1 MPLFQ
6 WNAQYQ
12 QNPTS
17 EGAAVIKRDWWREW
31 LETEPPEVEY
41 VIMSLDAAAEEKER
55 ADYTAITVWGVFF
68 HEAEGT
74 NSLILLDA
82 VRRRVEF
89 PELKKLA
96 LEQYARWQPDAFI
109 VEKKSSGVALFQELR
124 RTGLMVQEY
133 TPHRG
138 SGNKY
143 ARLQSVADI
152 VLSGIVW
159 MPQTRWAEDVIEE
172 IAAFPSGS
180 HDDLVDATTIALT
193 RFRQGGFI
201 RLPSDD
207 AESGED
213 YVPQRAA
220 YY

>member
-1 MPLFQ
+1 
-6 WNAQYQ
+6 
-12 QNPTS
+12 
-17 EGAAVIKRDWWREW
+17 
-31 LETEPPEVEY
+31 
-41 VIMSLDAAAEEKER
+41 
-55 ADYTAITVWGVFF
+55 
-68 HEAEGT
+68 
-74 NSLILLDA
+74 LILLDA
-82 VRRRVEF
+82 IQRRVEF

-96 LEQYARWQPDAFI
+96 LEQHARWNPDAFI

-124 RTGLMVQEY
+124 RTGLLVQEY

-172 IAAFPSGS
+172 IASFPSGS
-180 HDDLVDATTIALT
+180 HDDLVDATTIALM

-201 RLPSDD
+201 RLPTDD
-207 AESGED
+207 AEGGEE
-213 YVPQRAA
+213 YVPKRAA

>member
-1 MPLFQ
+1 M
-6 WNAQYQ
+6 
-12 QNPTS
+12 
-17 EGAAVIKRDWWREW
+17 
-31 LETEPPEVEY
+31 
-41 VIMSLDAAAEEKER
+41 
-55 ADYTAITVWGVFF
+55 
-68 HEAEGT
+68 
-74 NSLILLDA
+74 
-82 VRRRVEF
+82 EF

-180 HDDLVDATTIALT
+180 HDDLVDASVIALT

-201 RLPSDD
+201 RLDSDD
-207 AESGED
+207 TEGGEE